1 MYPTISPTCAE
12 IHTLHEEFLAAISE
26 VQSVYDSIQAAYDQ
40 LLAIESGHS
49 WLIDHGIPTP
59 PTPELNIIEGNL
71 VFARRDLTLLIHFG
85 YQMLDGLKERF
96 DEMRSEPL

>member
-1 MYPTISPTCAE
+1 MSPAISPTFYE
-12 IHTLHEEFLAAISE
+12 IQTLHDEFMDAISK
-26 VQSVYDSIQAAYDQ
+26 VQSVYDSIQAAYDR
-40 LLAIESGHS
+40 LSAIESGHS

-71 VFARRDLTLLIHFG
+71 VFSRRHLTRLVEFG
-85 YQMLDGLKERF
+85 YQMLNGLKERF